1 MKYSP
6 FDILVDL
13 LFAALGKTSGQR
25 FVTLLLSAMSSI
37 SFGADPYGVT
47 PPSGKQ
53 WTMTFDDEFTQDAS
67 INTNKWNGG
76 AGGTDWCSLN
86 FHGKP
91 GGG

>member
-1 MKYSP
+1 MSHVPYSCP
-6 FDILVDL
+6 PW
-13 LFAALGKTSGQR
+13 ALQATGPP
-25 FVTLLLSAMSSI
+25 
-37 SFGADPYGVT
+37 DPYGVS

-53 WTMTFDDEFTQDAS
+53 WTMTFDDEFTQGPS

-76 AGGTDWCSLN
+76 AGDTDWCNLD